1 MRSSS
6 RHSRPRCFALNARRQ
21 MLALALVAGLAPGA
35 WTDAQA
41 ARLGHARVVS
51 APGEPLRIALPV
63 LDITPDE
70 AQGLQWALAEPDAW
84 QSAGLTPPAPL
95 ATLRLQEQPQTDPGR
110 RQLILSAPEPLQQPS
125 ADVLLSLRTPAGQRL
140 LQVTVMVPRS
150 ELNVRP
156 AQLGR
161 AAAAPGDAP
170 AGASIRVRQGDTL
183 YGIAQRNQV
192 AGANIHQM
200 LVALWRANPNAFS
213 GDNMSR
219 LKAGARLTLPDAQA
233 VRAIDPAEARRIYIE
248 HVEAYARYR
257 AGLGQAAG
265 GTRVAG
271 GSAAAGK
278 VSGADTPAGASLESA
293 QDKLRLSGAAGHD
306 ARGDDQASQAR
317 ALADASGRVGEL
329 ESNVQALKEAGQGA
343 GVPAG
348 SDGERAA
355 AGQAAGAAAAAMAGA
370 AAGASASAPQE
381 AVAASPNAA
390 APAGATGNAVTAP
403 GNAGAGTAS
412 SSGAAVAAGSPA
424 GAATGSASGV
434 SPRAAN
440 GSGGAASAADA
451 QQAKPAPSR
460 DAESSLPAWLANNL
474 LIIVT
479 GILALLV
486 LIIAFAL
493 RRAGQRRGDDTENS
507 DDTDDTEDTDD
518 GDDPPRA
525 GPALD
530 ETALARRLESINLD
544 LDAPSSDAARR
555 P

>member
-6 RHSRPRCFALNARRQ
+6 RHSRPRCFALNSRRQ
-21 MLALALVAGLAPGA
+21 MLALALVAGLAPGV

-70 AQGLQWALAEPDAW
+70 AQGLQWSLAESDAW

-95 ATLRLQEQPQTDPGR
+95 ATLRLQEQPQSDPSR

-125 ADVLLSLRTPAGQRL
+125 ADVLLALRTPAGQRL

-161 AAAAPGDAP
+161 AAAAPTSVP

-219 LKAGARLTLPDAQA
+219 LKAGARLTLPDAQT

-265 GTRVAG
+265 GARVAG

-293 QDKLRLSGAAGHD
+293 QDRLRLSGAAGND
-306 ARGDDQASQAR
+306 ARGDARTSQAR
-317 ALADASGRVGEL
+317 ELADASGRVGEL

-343 GVPAG
+343 SAPVG

-370 AAGASASAPQE
+370 
-381 AVAASPNAA
+381 SP
-390 APAGATGNAVTAP
+390 G
-403 GNAGAGTAS
+403 S
-412 SSGAAVAAGSPA
+412 AGSPA
-424 GAATGSASGV
+424 NEAATVSSNSGSAAGTAKAATAGGEAGAGPV
-434 SPRAAN
+434 SA
-440 GSGGAASAADA
+440 GGAAAAAGGAAAAGSATDGPSRAATVPGAAESAADA
-451 QQAKPAPSR
+451 RQAGAPASR
-460 DAESSLPAWLANNL
+460 SAESSLPAWLANNL

-507 DDTDDTEDTDD
+507 DDTDEPEDADD

-530 ETALARRLESINLD
+530 EAALTRRLESINLD
-544 LDAPSSDAARR
+544 LDAPSSDTARR